1 MIPWFVF
8 GFIAATTVNS
18 LLAIPEPL
26 LYLLKLFSQ
35 FCLAL
40 AMAALG
46 LQTRWITIKQAGPQP
61 LLLALILFLMLM
73 FGGYF
78 LNLLLITA

>member
-1 MIPWFVF
+1 MCSSDL
-8 GFIAATTVNS
+8 AATALNS

-26 LYLLKLFSQ
+26 LYLLKLLSQ

-46 LQTRWITIKQAGPQP
+46 LQTRWVTIKQAGPKP